1 MIKENSPSFIFDN
14 ELVSFK
20 TYIDEFTFEL
30 YKEFDLMADNLDLHS
45 KIDDLFDGKK
55 VNYTENLAAWHTKYR
70 DNYSPSS
77 FDTPSNK
84 SQQAKLSNL
93 KDLCKAAQNIVTIG
107 IGGSFEGPKMFL
119 ESLNIEHEDTNFIFI
134 TGSDSLEFRIKTMKL
149 NPKDTIFL
157 VSSKSFTTSETI
169 SILNEA
175 INWSGEISRFVAIT
189 ANINEAERYNIDNII
204 EFDQEI
210 GGRYSI
216 WSEISSLIHCLKKN
230 DFDAFMAGG
239 KQADNDLKTN
249 DSYLKFVKNLAY
261 SDIWLNNVKNK
272 NSRVVLSYIWNLRSF
287 PNYVQQLEME
297 SLGKQNSKDSKFK
310 KTGQII
316 FGGYGP
322 TAQHSYFQLL
332 HQGTQDI
339 CADIILNKK
348 DKKSLSYAQAIT
360 QSKLFSQG
368 ANDLKN
374 EEKINANIPTNLFLI
389 NGSSSYELGYLI
401 ATWEH
406 RIFITAVILNI
417 NPFDQF
423 GVSAGKTYT
432 NRFLSDKDYI

>member
-1 MIKENSPSFIFDN
+1 MIEENSPTFIFDN
-14 ELVSFK
+14 ELVTFE

-30 YKEFDLMADNLDLHS
+30 YKEFDLIADNLDLHS
-45 KIDDLFDGKK
+45 KIDDLFGGKR

-84 SQQAKLSNL
+84 SQQANLSNL

-119 ESLNIEHEDTNFIFI
+119 ESLNIENEDTNFIFV
-134 TGSDSLEFRIKTMKL
+134 TGSDSLEFRTKTMKL

-169 SILNEA
+169 SVLNEA
-175 INWSGEISRFVAIT
+175 IIWSGEISRFVAIT
-189 ANINEAERYNIDNII
+189 ANKKEAEKYNIDNII
-204 EFDQEI
+204 EFDKEI

-216 WSEISSLIHCLKKN
+216 WSEISSLIHCFKKH

-249 DSYLKFVKNLAY
+249 DAYLKFVKNLAY

-272 NSRVVLSYIWNLRSF
+272 NSRVVLSYVWNLRSF
-287 PNYVQQLEME
+287 PNYIQQLEME
-297 SLGKQNSKDSKFK
+297 SLGKQTAKDSKFK

-322 TAQHSYFQLL
+322 TAQHSYFQFL
-332 HQGTQDI
+332 HQGTQGV

-348 DKKSLSYAQAIT
+348 DKKSLSYVQAIT
-360 QSKLFSQG
+360 QSKLLSQG
-368 ANDLKN
+368 ADNLKDK
-374 EEKINANIPTNLFLI
+374 EKINANVPINLFLI
-389 NGSSSYELGYLI
+389 NGSSSYELGYLL

-406 RIFITAVILNI
+406 RTYITATMLDI

-423 GVSAGKTYT
+423 GVRAGKIYT
-432 NRFLSDKDYI
+432 DYYLSNKNKI